1 MRTEKFRPEDLE
13 ELLFNQKIVTMDEM
27 KHALGTE
34 VDQTVFRKLR
44 QLDYIT
50 SYSHR
55 GRYYTLKD
63 TPRFDELGLWSYRS
77 VFFSRYGT
85 LMATIEAFVHLSDAG
100 YYATELEEIL
110 QVRVK
115 NTLLSL
121 IDQRRLEREKVS
133 GRYLYCSQDPG
144 ERKQQIQVRKTQESE
159 PSHGR
164 LPIGIISDELKAAI
178 VLFASLLDEQ
188 QRRLY
193 AGLEALKW
201 GYGGDRKMAELLGVD
216 VSTVAKGRQQLMEQD
231 VELGRTRRAGGGRK
245 PVEKKLQSS
254 SRGSKS

>member
-1 MRTEKFRPEDLE
+1 MRTEKFKPEDLE
-13 ELLFNQKIVTMDEM
+13 ELLFNQKIATMDEL
-27 KHALGTE
+27 KRALGTE

-44 QLDYIT
+44 QFDYLT

-55 GRYYTLKD
+55 GRYYTLRD
-63 TPRFDELGLWSYRS
+63 IPRFDELGLWSYRS

-85 LMATIEAFVHLSDAG
+85 LVATTETFVHLSDAG
-100 YYATELEEIL
+100 YYATELKRIL

-121 IDQRRLEREKVS
+121 IHQGRLEREKVL
-133 GRYLYCSQDPG
+133 GRYLYCSPDPD
-144 ERKQQIQVRKTQESE
+144 ERKQQILMRKTQESE

-164 LPIGIISDELKAAI
+164 LPVGVVPDELKAGI

-201 GYGGDRKMAELLGVD
+201 GHGGDRKVADLLSMD
-216 VSTVAKGRQQLMEQD
+216 VGTVAKGRRQLLEQD
-231 VELGRTRRAGGGRK
+231 VEVDRTRRNGGGRK
-245 PVEKKLQSS
+245 PVEKKRQSL
-254 SRGSKS
+254 SRRSKS